1 MTNTAWRTLFGAAA
15 AVVAFLLVQT
25 DVTLE
30 PIVRVTL
37 GAIAVA
43 LAVINPNRADE

>member
-25 DVTLE
+25 DMPLDPFVK
-30 PIVRVTL
+30 VTL
-37 GAIAVA
+37 GCIAVA
-43 LAVINPNRADE
+43 LAVVNPNRADE